1 MQKLKKIEID
11 EMKEYLLG
19 ILQEFDKLCQENQM
33 RYSIAY
39 GTLLGAVRHKG
50 FIPWDDD
57 VDVVMPREDY
67 EKLLSIKYKTKKYE
81 VKSYRYSEDYYYEF
95 SKMIDR
101 ETLVLEKYRCDAN
114 MGIFIDIF
122 PMDYLEDKR
131 DLEHA
136 MRKAQKN
143 KSMVLRLGSNLKSTT
158 SNPILY
164 AIKRS
169 IRFLINPFRRKII
182 FHYENKSFGYPHKDN
197 GLTVGLITSIYK
209 QDFFPSLVW
218 NDLIRIPFENIEV
231 NAFREYD
238 MYLSHL
244 YGDYMTPPPIEE
256 RVTHHSFIAYKK
268 YERTL

>member
-101 ETLVLEKYRCDAN
+101 DTLVLEKYRCDAN

-143 KSMVLRLGSNLKSTT
+143 KSMV
-158 SNPILY
+158 
-164 AIKRS
+164 
-169 IRFLINPFRRKII
+169 
-182 FHYENKSFGYPHKDN
+182 
-197 GLTVGLITSIYK
+197 
-209 QDFFPSLVW
+209 
-218 NDLIRIPFENIEV
+218 
-231 NAFREYD
+231 
-238 MYLSHL
+238 
-244 YGDYMTPPPIEE
+244 
-256 RVTHHSFIAYKK
+256 
-268 YERTL
+268 